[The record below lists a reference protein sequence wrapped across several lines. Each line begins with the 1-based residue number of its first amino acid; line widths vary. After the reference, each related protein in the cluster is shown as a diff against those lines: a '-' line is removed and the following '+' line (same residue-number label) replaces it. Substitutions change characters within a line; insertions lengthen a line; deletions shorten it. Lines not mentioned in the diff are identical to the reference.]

1 MHGDC
6 LELMRDI
13 PDGSVDMILCDLP
26 YGTTQCKW
34 DVVIPFESLW
44 AHYIRI
50 IKDNGVIALFAD
62 EPFSANLV
70 HSNLKLYRYEL
81 IWQKEQGTD
90 FLNANRKPLKAH
102 EKIQIFYKK
111 QPVYN
116 KQLTE
121 GKPYRAVNGGKKFT
135 DCYGNFKMGYFKSMG
150 DKRNPIT
157 VLKFNRE
164 RGLHPTQK
172 PVALLEYLV
181 KTYTNEGDTVLD
193 NCMGSGTTGVACANT
208 GRRFIGIEK
217 DDHWFE
223 VARDRIEQAFN
234 ETGGDT

>member
-1 MHGDC
+1 
-6 LELMRDI
+6 MRDI
-13 PDGSVDMILCDLP
+13 PDGIIDMILCDLP
-26 YGTTQCKW
+26 YGTTRCKW
-34 DVVIPFESLW
+34 DSVIPFESLW
-44 AHYIRI
+44 EHYTRI
-50 IKDNGVIALFAD
+50 IKDNGVIAIFAD
-62 EPFSANLV
+62 EPFSAKLV
-70 HSNLKLYRYEL
+70 NSNLKLYRYEL

-90 FLNANRKPLKAH
+90 FLNANRKPMKAH

-116 KQLTE
+116 KQLTK
-121 GKPYRAVNGGKKFT
+121 GKPYRAVNGGKKST

-223 VARDRIEQAFN
+223 VARDRIERAFN
-234 ETGGDT
+234 EAGGDT

>member
-26 YGTTQCKW
+26 YGTTACKW
-34 DVVIPFESLW
+34 DTVLPFEQLW
-44 AHYIRI
+44 GQYKRI
-50 IKDNGVIALFAD
+50 IKDNGAIVLFGS
-62 EPFSANLV
+62 EPFSTMLRY
-70 HSNLKLYRYEL
+70 SNLKMFKYDWYWKKSRPVNHMNAKRMPMRYIET
-81 IWQKEQGTD
+81 ISV
-90 FLNANRKPLKAH
+90 
-102 EKIQIFYKK
+102 FYKK
-111 QPVYN
+111 QPIFH
-116 KQLTE
+116 
-121 GKPYRAVNGGKKFT
+121 RRKKE
-135 DCYGNFKMGYFKSMG
+135 
-150 DKRNPIT
+150 NPIT
-157 VLKFNRE
+157 ATSTTTNTVFGTSINGYTRTVEYDAKFDLLE
-164 RGLHPTQK
+164 FPKDGSLHPTQK
-172 PVALLEYLV
+172 PVELCEYIIR
-181 KTYTNEGDTVLD
+181 TYTNEGDLVLD

>member
-1 MHGDC
+1 
-6 LELMRDI
+6 MRDI
-13 PDGSVDMILCDLP
+13 QDGSVDMILCDLP
-26 YGTTQCKW
+26 YGTTRCKW
-34 DVVIPFESLW
+34 DSVIPFESLW
-44 AHYIRI
+44 AHYTRI

-70 HSNLKLYRYEL
+70 NSNLKLYRYEL

-121 GKPYRAVNGGKKFT
+121 GKPYRAVNGGKKST

-223 VARDRIEQAFN
+223 VGRDRIERAFN

>member
-1 MHGDC
+1 
-6 LELMRDI
+6 MRDI
-13 PDGSVDMILCDLP
+13 QDGSVDMILCDLP
-26 YGTTQCKW
+26 YGTTRCKW
-34 DVVIPFESLW
+34 DSVIPFESLW
-44 AHYIRI
+44 AHYTRI

-70 HSNLKLYRYEL
+70 NSNLKLYRYEL

-90 FLNANRKPLKAH
+90 FLNANRKPMKAH

-121 GKPYRAVNGGKKFT
+121 GKPYRAVNGGKKST

-223 VARDRIEQAFN
+223 VARDRIERAFN